1 MILIYSDICKHCNI
15 LLETI
20 DKHDKNNIVKKI
32 SLDSLRKGYN
42 IDNIIHSV
50 PALISKI
57 DEKKKINKDDILFGK
72 QVFDYLL
79 LPNRGILFTQENN
92 TRLNKEIKDSKENIN
107 MSDNQEDNGPS
118 AFTLGSSL
126 SDKFSLIDESD
137 DNILKDKM
145 YSWDVLRDDNDIEKI
160 VDNSS
165 SINPIS
171 STNQNNELKL
181 PSIEELLNKR
191 NQDII

>member
-1 MILIYSDICKHCNI
+1 MILIYSDICKHSNI

-20 DKHDKNNIVKKI
+20 DKHDKNNIVRKI
-32 SLDSLRKGYN
+32 SIDSLRKEYN
-42 IDNIIHSV
+42 IEKLIHSV

-57 DEKKKINKDDILFGK
+57 DTDKINKDDILFGK

-79 LPNRGILFTQENN
+79 LPNRGVLFTQDNN
-92 TRLNKEIKDSKENIN
+92 TRLNKEQKDSRENIN
-107 MSDNQEDNGPS
+107 MNDNLEDNGPS
-118 AFTLGSSL
+118 AFSLGSSL

-145 YSWDVLRDDNDIEKI
+145 YNWDVIRDDNDIEKI